1 MASPF
6 LLPLKPL
13 AWEKKLPKARA
24 TKPGS
29 PEEARCFRD
38 GVRILAQARP
48 KKLHKLTLSEQ
59 PFDSLL
65 LSLSPLFVRN
75 RETFLKT
82 GGHFHSSLLSSP
94 RSLSSPSLLDPTIQY
109 SPVESELIWAASDPI
124 ESANLKLNRL
134 YEARSYTTSLFH
146 EQSHRILW
154 KRLPPPPPV
163 EKRSGSVFRY
173 LNFVESLVITL
184 DMALG
189 DELGPNLAKIF
200 YLTGATYDPGT
211 DLRLK
216 KISRRVYRNYLHA
229 CLYTTYLTLQLYDA
243 EELPGIVTQLYP
255 AEPLLTKR
263 AIERATQL
271 DEAFVRITN
280 IDWQEKNE
288 QTVVKR
294 LSALNPKASPLILP
308 RDPLDNRIA
317 YILAEK
323 WFENMGL

>member
-1 MASPF
+1 MSS
-6 LLPLKPL
+6 LTPLKLP
-13 AWEKKLPKARA
+13 AWTKKLPKVTA

-29 PEEARCFRD
+29 FQEAKYFRD
-38 GVRILAQARP
+38 GVRVLAQVKSKHPLA
-48 KKLHKLTLSEQ
+48 LTEQ

-65 LSLSPLFVRN
+65 LTTSPLFKKN

-82 GGHFHSSLLSSP
+82 GGAFKFGLLSSP

-124 ESANLKLNRL
+124 ESASLKLNRL
-134 YEARSYTTSLFH
+134 YEARAYTTSLFH

-154 KRLPPPPPV
+154 TMLPPPPPV

-189 DELGPNLAKIF
+189 DELGPSLAKIF
-200 YLTGATYDPGT
+200 YLSGVTYDPGT
-211 DLRLK
+211 DLRQK
-216 KISRRVYRNYLHA
+216 KISRRQYRNYLHA

-243 EELPGIVTQLYP
+243 EEIPQIVTHLYP
-255 AEPLLTKR
+255 AEPQLTKR
-263 AIERATQL
+263 AIERASQL
-271 DEAFVRITN
+271 DEAFIRITN

-288 QTVVKR
+288 LTVVKR
-294 LSALNPKASPLILP
+294 LTARNPKSAPLVLP

>member
-1 MASPF
+1 MSLLSPIKF
-6 LLPLKPL
+6 S
-13 AWEKKLPKARA
+13 AWVKNLPKTSE

-29 PEEARCFRD
+29 ANEARYFRD
-38 GVRILAQARP
+38 GVRALALVKP
-48 KKLHKLTLSEQ
+48 KLQKLALSEQ

-65 LSLSPLFVRN
+65 LSLSPLFKKN
-75 RETFLKT
+75 RETFLAT
-82 GGHFHSSLLSSP
+82 GGSFKSALLSSP
-94 RSLSSPSLLDPTIQY
+94 RSLSSPSLLDPQIQY
-109 SPVESELIWAASDPI
+109 SPVESELIWAASDPT
-124 ESANLKLNRL
+124 ESESLKLNRL

-154 KRLPPPPPV
+154 NMLAPPPPV

-189 DELGPNLAKIF
+189 DELGPSLAKIF
-200 YLTGATYDPGT
+200 YLTGVTYDPGT
-211 DLRLK
+211 DLRQK
-216 KISRRVYRNYLHA
+216 KIARRQYRNYLHA
-229 CLYTTYLTLQLYDA
+229 CLYTTYLTLQLYEVKDI
-243 EELPGIVTQLYP
+243 PKIVTHLYP
-255 AEPLLTKR
+255 AEPELTKR
-263 AIERATQL
+263 AIKRASQL
-271 DEAFVRITN
+271 DEAFIRITN

-294 LSALNPKASPLILP
+294 LTARNPGTPPLVLP
-308 RDPLDNRIA
+308 KDPMDNRIA